1 MQPQYQT
8 APSNTSISEHNK
20 KRTKIALWLMI
31 GPGALLVSTF
41 VLSLILAALLS
52 GQQTQGTTGLPSSDD
67 QPARALANI
76 IVFIAGAFGVLTF
89 VPGLIVG
96 IILLATRK

>member
-1 MQPQYQT
+1 MQPQHQT
-8 APSNTSISEHNK
+8 APNNISISEHNR
-20 KRTKIALWLMI
+20 KRTRVALWLMI

-52 GQQTQGTTGLPSSDD
+52 GQQPQGTTGLPSSDS
-67 QPARALANI
+67 QSVRALVNI
-76 IVFIAGAFGVLTF
+76 IVFIAGALGVLTF